1 MGIETYYLSKKNV
14 SGVGGLFLLNQL
26 QVADSSGGGKALL
39 GSVVTE
45 NKSPFHTDYPVPQTM
60 FAPRVLVDE
69 LEARREKLEIEGD
82 IVLEREIA
90 AGNENLEIE
99 KNNSFSVGLGPFP
112 AIPVNAKFQLDYSLL
127 KKINITYGAGT
138 LYQYIP
144 MGYAAFLY
152 EALKGKPTKKLGGK
166 FLQKNAYI
174 SLIQLAKNWTVS
186 FESTKEFT
194 TDIEAQLDAY
204 NVDSLVGG
212 KAKIKK
218 KSKFQLEASV
228 KGDTYYVVGLMS
240 TRWNELN
247 IF

>member
-1 MGIETYYLSKKNV
+1 MSIETYYLSKKNIT
-14 SGVGGLFLLNQL
+14 GVGGLFLLNQL
-26 QVADSSGGGKALL
+26 QLADSSGGGKALL

-45 NKSPFHTDYPVPQTM
+45 NKSSFHKDYPVPQTM
-60 FAPRVLVDE
+60 FAPRVLIDE
-69 LEARREKLEIEGD
+69 LNARKEKLEIEGD
-82 IVLEREIA
+82 VVLERAIA
-90 AGNENLEIE
+90 AGNEKMEIE

-112 AIPVNAKFQLDYSLL
+112 SIPINAKFQLDYSHL
-127 KKINITYGAGT
+127 KKINITYGEGT

-144 MGYAAFLY
+144 LGYAAFLY
-152 EALKGKPTKKLGGK
+152 DELKGKPTKKLGGK
-166 FLQKNAYI
+166 FLQKNSFI
-174 SLIQLAKNWTVS
+174 SLIQLAKNWTVN
-186 FESTKEFT
+186 FESNKEFT

-218 KSKFQLEASV
+218 KSKFELEATV

-240 TRWNELN
+240 TRWNQLN